1 MIMLSDLRRY
11 DNLGTPNYFFEL
23 SQHINQSNNYWTLN
37 NLNQL
42 FANKV
47 IDGRMNFDGCL
58 VFAIS
63 IKLIINDGEDY
74 FTLNPKFE
82 EYLINNQYFQNKI
95 LEQVFISLVT
105 TKEFHEIFN
114 SQYISYDVVYNK
126 IQIANSAFKFKYA
139 NFKQLLI
146 DFNFISPHPNEHM
159 KNYIVEGKYKKLFDK
174 HILPSIKKEMF
185 GIDELKKQIEQN
197 NIYGEEGELFVLE
210 YEKKRL
216 SKNKYVDKIEKVS
229 DYYVNAGYD
238 IVSFDS
244 IHAEILNRFIEVK
257 SFSGN
262 ESFFWSRNEIDV
274 AKIKENEYFLYLVDR
289 TKMNNDGYEPII
301 IQNPYEHILNNEQWS
316 KRIEKYY
323 LSKMEY

>member
-1 MIMLSDLRRY
+1 MIMLSDLRKY
-11 DNLGTPNYFFEL
+11 ENLGTPSYFYEL
-23 SQHINQSNNYWTLN
+23 SKQIHKNNNYWTLDA
-37 NLNQL
+37 LNEL
-42 FANKV
+42 FANKI
-47 IDGRMNFDGCL
+47 IDGRMTFDGCL
-58 VFAIS
+58 FFAIT
-63 IKLIINDGEDY
+63 IKLIVSDNKEY
-74 FTLNPKFE
+74 FSLNPLFE
-82 EYLINNQYFQNKI
+82 GYLVNETYLQNKL
-95 LEQVFISLVT
+95 LEQIFISLIDT
-105 TKEFHEIFN
+105 PAFHEIFN
-114 SQYISYDVVYNK
+114 SQYISYDVIYNK
-126 IQIANSAFKFKYA
+126 IQITNSAFKFKYA

-146 DFNFISPHPNEHM
+146 DFSFISPHPDEHM
-159 KNYIVEGKYKKLFDK
+159 KNYIIEGKYKKLFDK
-174 HILPSIKKEMF
+174 HILPTIKKEMF
-185 GIDELKKQIEQN
+185 GIGELKKQIEQN

-216 SKNKYVDKIEKVS
+216 AKNKYVDKIEKIS

-301 IQNPYEHILNNEQWS
+301 IQNPYEHVLNNEQWS

-323 LSKMEY
+323 LSRIEY